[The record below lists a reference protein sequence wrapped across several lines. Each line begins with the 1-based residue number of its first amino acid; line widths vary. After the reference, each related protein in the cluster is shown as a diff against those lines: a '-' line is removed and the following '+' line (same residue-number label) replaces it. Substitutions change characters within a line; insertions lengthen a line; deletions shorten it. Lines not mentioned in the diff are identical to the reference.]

1 MENTK
6 DIVRFTTAGSVD
18 DGKSTLIGRL
28 LYDCKQ
34 IPLDQIA
41 MVRHISERKGLRE
54 IDMSLFTDGLKD
66 ERAQG
71 ITIDVA
77 YRYFTTEKRK
87 FIIADTPG
95 HLQYTRNMV
104 TGASTANAA
113 IILID
118 ARKGVVEQT
127 RRHSFIASLLQI
139 QHLIVCVNK
148 MDLVEF
154 SKVEFDQIVSSFQ
167 DFSAKLAIIDVQFIP
182 VSALNGDNIVHRSQN
197 MSWYQGATLLHTLE
211 HISVANELNHIDF
224 RFPVQHPIRVDNE
237 RVQDYRAYA
246 GKVESGIVRVGDE
259 VIVLPGN
266 QPSTI
271 KSIMGM
277 NGQQVEAFAPQ
288 SISLELTHE
297 MDVSRGSMIVKPNNQ
312 PEIVRELSAMICW
325 MSSQAYIPGR
335 KYILRHTTNEVK
347 AMLKSVLYVYD
358 METLVRDEERS
369 ELRTNDIA
377 RVELQLAGPIYV
389 DAYRKNKATGS
400 FILIDEQSNQT
411 LAVGMIS

>member
-1 MENTK
+1 MGHTK
-6 DIVRFTTAGSVD
+6 DILRFTTAGSVD

-34 IPLDQIA
+34 IPQDQIDI
-41 MVRHISERKGLRE
+41 VQRISERKGLTD
-54 IDMSLFTDGLKD
+54 IDLSLFTDGLKD

-77 YRYFTTEKRK
+77 YRYFSTENRK

-118 ARKGVVEQT
+118 ARKGVIEQT

-148 MDLVEF
+148 MDLVNY
-154 SKVEFDQIVSSFQ
+154 SKEAFEQIVSSFQ
-167 DFSAKLAIIDVQFIP
+167 DFSAKLAIVDVQFIP
-182 VSALNGDNIVHRSQN
+182 ISALQGDNVVHRSER
-197 MSWYQGATLLHTLE
+197 MDWYQGATLLHTLE
-211 HISVANELNHIDF
+211 NLSVANEINLIDF
-224 RFPVQHPIRVDNE
+224 RFSVQHPIRVDKGS
-237 RVQDYRAYA
+237 VQDYRAYT
-246 GKVESGIVRVGDE
+246 GRIESGIVRVGDE
-259 VIVLPGN
+259 IMVLPG
-266 QPSTI
+266 QQHSKI

-277 NGQQVEAFAPQ
+277 SGAQEEAFAPQ
-288 SISLELTHE
+288 SISIELTDE
-297 MDVSRGSMIVKPNNQ
+297 LDVSRGNMVVKPNNQ
-312 PEIVRELSAMICW
+312 PEDLRNFSAMICW

-347 AMLKSVLYVYD
+347 AMLKSIFYVYD
-358 METLVRDEERS
+358 METLKRDEETS

-389 DAYRKNKATGS
+389 DPYRKNKATGS

-411 LAVGMIS
+411 IAVGMIS

>member
-1 MENTK
+1 MMGTK
-6 DIVRFTTAGSVD
+6 DILRFTTAGSVD

-28 LYDCKQ
+28 LYDCQQ
-34 IPLDQIA
+34 IPQDQIEL
-41 MVRHISERKGLRE
+41 VQRISERKGMTE
-54 IDMSLFTDGLKD
+54 IDLSLFTDGLKD

-148 MDLVEF
+148 MDLVDFRQE
-154 SKVEFDQIVSSFQ
+154 EFDQIVSSYL
-167 DFSAKLAIIDVQFIP
+167 DFSAKLTIVDVQFIP
-182 VSALNGDNIVHRSQN
+182 VSALNGDNVVHRSKN

-211 HISVANELNHIDF
+211 SLSVANELNQIDF
-224 RFPVQHPIRVDNE
+224 RFPVQHPIRVDQGL
-237 RVQDYRAYA
+237 VQDYRAYA

-259 VIVLPGN
+259 VLILPN
-266 QPSTI
+266 HQRSSI
-271 KSIMGM
+271 KAIMGM
-277 NGQQVEAFAPQ
+277 KGPQEEAFAPQ
-288 SISLELTHE
+288 SISLELTDE
-297 MDVSRGSMIVKPNNQ
+297 VDVSRGNMLVKPNNQ
-312 PEIVRELSAMICW
+312 PEELRHISAMICW
-325 MSSQAYIPGR
+325 MSEQAYIPGR

-347 AMLKSVLYVYD
+347 AMVKAILYVYD
-358 METLVRDEERS
+358 METLKRDEERS
-369 ELRTNDIA
+369 DLQTNDIA
-377 RVELQLAGPIYV
+377 RVDLQLAGPIFT
-389 DAYRKNKATGS
+389 DTYRKNKATGS

>member
-1 MENTK
+1 MAHTK
-6 DIVRFTTAGSVD
+6 DILRFTTAGSVD

-34 IPLDQIA
+34 IPQDQIDI
-41 MVRHISERKGLRE
+41 VQRISERKGLTE
-54 IDMSLFTDGLKD
+54 IDLSLFTDGLKD

-77 YRYFTTEKRK
+77 YRYFTTENRK

-118 ARKGVVEQT
+118 ARKGVIEQT

-148 MDLVEF
+148 MDLVNY
-154 SKVEFDQIVSSFQ
+154 SKEAFEQIVSSFQ
-167 DFSAKLAIIDVQFIP
+167 DFSAKLAIVDVQFIP
-182 VSALNGDNIVHRSQN
+182 ISALQGDNVVYRSEK
-197 MSWYQGATLLHTLE
+197 MDWYQGATLLHTLE
-211 HISVANELNHIDF
+211 NLSVANEINLIDF
-224 RFPVQHPIRVDNE
+224 RFPVQHPIRVDQGS
-237 RVQDYRAYA
+237 VQDYRAYA
-246 GKVESGIVRVGDE
+246 GKIESGIVRVGDE
-259 VIVLPGN
+259 IMVMPG
-266 QPSTI
+266 QQLSTV

-277 NGQQVEAFAPQ
+277 NGPQDEAFAPQ
-288 SISLELTHE
+288 SISIELTDE
-297 MDVSRGSMIVKPNNQ
+297 LDVSRGNMLMKPNNQ
-312 PEIVRELSAMICW
+312 SEELRHISVMICW

-358 METLVRDEERS
+358 MQTLKRNEES
-369 ELRTNDIA
+369 VELRTNDIA

>member
-1 MENTK
+1 MVDTK

-34 IPLDQIA
+34 IPQDQIEL
-41 MVRHISERKGLRE
+41 VQRISARKGLRE
-54 IDMSLFTDGLKD
+54 IDLSLFTDGLKD

-139 QHLIVCVNK
+139 KHLIVCVNK

-154 SKVEFDQIVSSFQ
+154 DKDEFDQIVSSFQ
-167 DFSAKLAIIDVQFIP
+167 DFSAKLAIVDVQFIP
-182 VSALNGDNIVHRSQN
+182 VSALNGDNVVHRSEN
-197 MSWYQGATLLHTLE
+197 MSWYHGATLLHTLE
-211 HISVANELNHIDF
+211 HISVANELNQIDF
-224 RFPVQHPIRVDNE
+224 RFPVQHPIRVDQGL
-237 RVQDYRAYA
+237 VQDYRAYA

-259 VIVLPGN
+259 IIVLPGN
-266 QPSTI
+266 QRSNV

-277 NGQQVEAFAPQ
+277 NGPQQEAFSPQ
-288 SISLELTHE
+288 SISIELTDE
-297 MDVSRGSMIVKPNNQ
+297 LDISRGNMIVKPNNQ
-312 PEIVRELSAMICW
+312 PEEVRHLSAMICW

-347 AMLKSVLYVYD
+347 AMVKSILYVYD
-358 METLVRDEERS
+358 MQTLKRDEEQAA
-369 ELRTNDIA
+369 LQANDIA

-389 DAYRKNKATGS
+389 DEYRKNKTTGS

>member
-1 MENTK
+1 MAHTK
-6 DIVRFTTAGSVD
+6 DILRFTTAGSVD

-34 IPLDQIA
+34 IPQDQIDI
-41 MVRHISERKGLRE
+41 VQRISERKGLTE
-54 IDMSLFTDGLKD
+54 IDLSLFTDGLKD

-77 YRYFTTEKRK
+77 YRYFTTENRK

-118 ARKGVVEQT
+118 ARKGVIEQT

-148 MDLVEF
+148 MDLVNY
-154 SKVEFDQIVSSFQ
+154 SKEAFEQIVSSFQ
-167 DFSAKLAIIDVQFIP
+167 DFSAKLAIVDVQFIP
-182 VSALNGDNIVHRSQN
+182 ISALQGDNVVYRSEK
-197 MSWYQGATLLHTLE
+197 MDWYQGATLLHTLE
-211 HISVANELNHIDF
+211 NLSVANEINLIDF
-224 RFPVQHPIRVDNE
+224 RFPVQHPIRVDQGS
-237 RVQDYRAYA
+237 VQDYRAYA
-246 GKVESGIVRVGDE
+246 GKIESGIVRVGDE
-259 VIVLPGN
+259 IVVMPG
-266 QPSTI
+266 QQLSTV

-277 NGQQVEAFAPQ
+277 NGPQDEAFAPQ
-288 SISLELTHE
+288 SISIELTDE
-297 MDVSRGSMIVKPNNQ
+297 LDVSRGNMLMKPNNQ
-312 PEIVRELSAMICW
+312 SEELRHISVMICW

-358 METLVRDEERS
+358 MQTLKRNEES
-369 ELRTNDIA
+369 VELRTNDIA

>member
-1 MENTK
+1 MAHTK
-6 DIVRFTTAGSVD
+6 DILRFTTAGSVD

-34 IPLDQIA
+34 IPQDQIDI
-41 MVRHISERKGLRE
+41 VQRISERKGMTE
-54 IDMSLFTDGLKD
+54 IDLSLFTDGLKD

-77 YRYFTTEKRK
+77 YRYFTTENRK

-148 MDLVEF
+148 MDLVNY
-154 SKVEFDQIVSSFQ
+154 SKEAFEQIVSSFQ
-167 DFSAKLAIIDVQFIP
+167 DFSAKLAIVDVQFIP
-182 VSALNGDNIVHRSQN
+182 ISALQGDNVVYRSEK
-197 MSWYQGATLLHTLE
+197 MDWYQGATLLHTLE
-211 HISVANELNHIDF
+211 NLSVANEINLIDF
-224 RFPVQHPIRVDNE
+224 RFPVQHPIRVDQGS
-237 RVQDYRAYA
+237 VQDYRAYA
-246 GKVESGIVRVGDE
+246 GKIESGIVRVGDE
-259 VIVLPGN
+259 IMVMPG
-266 QPSTI
+266 QQLSTV

-277 NGQQVEAFAPQ
+277 NGPQDEAFAPQ
-288 SISLELTHE
+288 SISIELTDE
-297 MDVSRGSMIVKPNNQ
+297 LDVSRGNMLMKPNNQ
-312 PEIVRELSAMICW
+312 SEELRHISVMICW

-358 METLVRDEERS
+358 MQTLKRNEES
-369 ELRTNDIA
+369 VELRTNDIA

>member
-34 IPLDQIA
+34 IPQDQIA
-41 MVRHISERKGLRE
+41 MVQRISERKGLEE

-154 SKVEFDQIVSSFQ
+154 SEEKFNQIVSSFQ
-167 DFSAKLAIIDVQFIP
+167 DFSAKLAIVDVQFIP
-182 VSALNGDNIVHRSQN
+182 VSALNGDNIVHRSLN
-197 MSWYQGATLLHTLE
+197 MPWYQGATLLHTLE

-237 RVQDYRAYA
+237 LVQDYRAYA
-246 GKVESGIVRVGDE
+246 GKMESGIIRVGDE

-266 QPSTI
+266 QRSSI

-277 NGQQVEAFAPQ
+277 NGPQVEAFAPQ
-288 SISLELTHE
+288 SISLELTDE
-297 MDVSRGSMIVKPNNQ
+297 LDISRGNMIVKPNNQ
-312 PEIVRELSAMICW
+312 PEVVRHLSAMICW
-325 MSSQAYIPGR
+325 MSSQAFIPGR

-347 AMLKSVLYVYD
+347 AMVKSILYVYD
-358 METLVRDEERS
+358 MQTLKRNEEQ
-369 ELRTNDIA
+369 TAFQANDIA
-377 RVELQLAGPIYV
+377 RVELQLAGPIFV
-389 DAYRKNKATGS
+389 DEYRMNKATGS

>member
-1 MENTK
+1 MAQTK
-6 DIVRFTTAGSVD
+6 DILRFTTAGSVD

-34 IPLDQIA
+34 IPQDQIDL
-41 MVRHISERKGLRE
+41 VQRISERKGLSE
-54 IDMSLFTDGLKD
+54 IDLSLFTDGLKD

-77 YRYFTTEKRK
+77 YRYFTTENRK

-148 MDLVEF
+148 MDLVNN
-154 SKVEFDQIVSSFQ
+154 SKEVFEQIVSSFQ
-167 DFSAKLAIIDVQFIP
+167 DFSAKLAIVDVQFIP
-182 VSALNGDNIVHRSQN
+182 ISALQGDNVVRRSEN
-197 MSWYQGATLLHTLE
+197 MDWYQGATLLHTLE
-211 HISVANELNHIDF
+211 NLSVANEINLIDF
-224 RFPVQHPIRVDNE
+224 RFPVQHPIRVDQGS
-237 RVQDYRAYA
+237 VQDYRAYA
-246 GKVESGIVRVGDE
+246 GKIESGIIRVGDE
-259 VIVLPGN
+259 IMVLPGQQLSN
-266 QPSTI
+266 I

-277 NGQQVEAFAPQ
+277 NGPQMEAFAPQ
-288 SISLELTHE
+288 SISLELTDE
-297 MDVSRGSMIVKPNNQ
+297 LDISRGNLLVKPNNQ
-312 PEIVRELSAMICW
+312 AEEVRQLSATICW

-358 METLVRDEERS
+358 MATLVRDEERS
-369 ELRTNDIA
+369 ELLTNDIA

>member
-167 DFSAKLAIIDVQFIP
+167 DFSAKLTIIDVQFIP

-197 MSWYQGATLLHTLE
+197 MPWYQGATLLHTLE

-259 VIVLPGN
+259 VIVLPGS
-266 QPSTI
+266 QRTTI

-347 AMLKSVLYVYD
+347 AMVKSILYVYD
-358 METLVRDEERS
+358 MQTLKRNEEQS
-369 ELRTNDIA
+369 TLQANDIA
-377 RVELQLAGPIYV
+377 RVELQLAGPIFV
-389 DAYRKNKATGS
+389 DEYRKNKATGS

-411 LAVGMIS
+411 IAVGMIS

>member
-1 MENTK
+1 MTQTK
-6 DIVRFTTAGSVD
+6 DILRFTTAGSVD

-34 IPLDQIA
+34 IPQDQIEL
-41 MVRHISERKGLRE
+41 VQRISERKGLSE
-54 IDMSLFTDGLKD
+54 IDLSLFTDGLKD

-77 YRYFTTEKRK
+77 YRYFTTENRK

-148 MDLVEF
+148 MDLVNY
-154 SKVEFDQIVSSFQ
+154 SKEAFEQIVSSFQ
-167 DFSAKLAIIDVQFIP
+167 DFSAKLAIVDVQFIP
-182 VSALNGDNIVHRSQN
+182 VSALNGDNIVHRSEKMN
-197 MSWYQGATLLHTLE
+197 WYQGATLLHTLE
-211 HISVANELNHIDF
+211 NLSVANEINLIDF
-224 RFPVQHPIRVDNE
+224 RFPVQHPIRVDQGS
-237 RVQDYRAYA
+237 VQDYRAYA
-246 GKVESGIVRVGDE
+246 GKIESGIVRVGDE
-259 VIVLPGN
+259 IMVLPGQQLSN
-266 QPSTI
+266 I

-277 NGQQVEAFAPQ
+277 NGPQMEAFAPQ
-288 SISLELTHE
+288 SISLELTNE
-297 MDVSRGSMIVKPNNQ
+297 LDISRGNLLVKPNNQ
-312 PEIVRELSAMICW
+312 AEEVRQLSATICW

>member
-1 MENTK
+1 MAQTK
-6 DIVRFTTAGSVD
+6 DILRFTTAGSVD

-34 IPLDQIA
+34 IPQDQIDL
-41 MVRHISERKGLRE
+41 VQRISERKGLSE
-54 IDMSLFTDGLKD
+54 IDLSLFTDGLKD

-77 YRYFTTEKRK
+77 YRYFTTENRK

-148 MDLVEF
+148 MDLVNY
-154 SKVEFDQIVSSFQ
+154 SKEAFEQIVSSFQ
-167 DFSAKLAIIDVQFIP
+167 DFSAKLAIVDVQFIP
-182 VSALNGDNIVHRSQN
+182 ISALQGDNVVHRSEK
-197 MSWYQGATLLHTLE
+197 MDWYQGATLLHTLE
-211 HISVANELNHIDF
+211 NLSVANEINLIDF
-224 RFPVQHPIRVDNE
+224 RFPVQHPIRVDQGS
-237 RVQDYRAYA
+237 VQDYRAYA
-246 GKVESGIVRVGDE
+246 GKIESGIIRVGDE
-259 VIVLPGN
+259 IMVLPSQQLSN
-266 QPSTI
+266 I

-277 NGQQVEAFAPQ
+277 NGPQMEAFAPQ
-288 SISLELTHE
+288 SISLELTDE
-297 MDVSRGSMIVKPNNQ
+297 LDISRGNLLVKPNNQ
-312 PEIVRELSAMICW
+312 AEEVRQLSATICW

-400 FILIDEQSNQT
+400 FILVDEQSNQT

>member
-1 MENTK
+1 MGHTK
-6 DIVRFTTAGSVD
+6 DILRFTTAGSVD

-34 IPLDQIA
+34 IPQDQIDI
-41 MVRHISERKGLRE
+41 VQRISERKGLTD
-54 IDMSLFTDGLKD
+54 IDLSLFTDGLKD

-77 YRYFTTEKRK
+77 YRYFSTENRK

-118 ARKGVVEQT
+118 ARKGVIEQT

-148 MDLVEF
+148 MDLVNY
-154 SKVEFDQIVSSFQ
+154 SKEAFEQIVSSFQ
-167 DFSAKLAIIDVQFIP
+167 DFSAKLAIVDVQFIP
-182 VSALNGDNIVHRSQN
+182 ISALQGDNVVHRSER
-197 MSWYQGATLLHTLE
+197 MDWYQGATLLHTLE
-211 HISVANELNHIDF
+211 NLSVANEINLIDF
-224 RFPVQHPIRVDNE
+224 RFSVQHPIRVDKGS
-237 RVQDYRAYA
+237 VQDYRAYT
-246 GKVESGIVRVGDE
+246 GRIESGIVRVGDE
-259 VIVLPGN
+259 IMVLPG
-266 QPSTI
+266 QQHSKI

-277 NGQQVEAFAPQ
+277 SGAQEEAFAPQ
-288 SISLELTHE
+288 SISIELTDE
-297 MDVSRGSMIVKPNNQ
+297 LDVSRGNMVVKPNNQ
-312 PEIVRELSAMICW
+312 PEDLRIFSAMICW

-347 AMLKSVLYVYD
+347 AMLKSIFYVYD
-358 METLVRDEERS
+358 METLKRDEETS

-389 DAYRKNKATGS
+389 DPYRKNKATGS

-411 LAVGMIS
+411 IAVGMIS

>member
-1 MENTK
+1 MTQTK
-6 DIVRFTTAGSVD
+6 DILRFTTAGSVD

-34 IPLDQIA
+34 IPQDQIEL
-41 MVRHISERKGLRE
+41 VQRISERKGLSE
-54 IDMSLFTDGLKD
+54 IDLSLFTDGLKD

-77 YRYFTTEKRK
+77 YRYFTTENRK

-148 MDLVEF
+148 MDLVNY
-154 SKVEFDQIVSSFQ
+154 SKEAFEQIVSSFQ
-167 DFSAKLAIIDVQFIP
+167 DFSAKLAIVDVQFIP
-182 VSALNGDNIVHRSQN
+182 VSALNGDNIVHRSEK
-197 MSWYQGATLLHTLE
+197 MDWYQGATLLHTLE
-211 HISVANELNHIDF
+211 NLSVANEINLIDF
-224 RFPVQHPIRVDNE
+224 RFPVQHPIRVDQGS
-237 RVQDYRAYA
+237 VQDYRAYA
-246 GKVESGIVRVGDE
+246 GKIESGIVRVGDE
-259 VIVLPGN
+259 IMVLPGQQLSN
-266 QPSTI
+266 I

-277 NGQQVEAFAPQ
+277 NGPQMEAFAPQ
-288 SISLELTHE
+288 SISLELTDE
-297 MDVSRGSMIVKPNNQ
+297 LDISRGNLLVKPNNQ
-312 PEIVRELSAMICW
+312 AEEVRQLSATICW

>member
-1 MENTK
+1 MAQTK
-6 DIVRFTTAGSVD
+6 DILRFTTAGSVD

-34 IPLDQIA
+34 IPQDQIDL
-41 MVRHISERKGLRE
+41 VQRISERKGLTD
-54 IDMSLFTDGLKD
+54 IDLSLFTDGLKD

-77 YRYFTTEKRK
+77 YRYFTTENRK

-148 MDLVEF
+148 MDLVNY
-154 SKVEFDQIVSSFQ
+154 SKEAFEQIVSSFQ
-167 DFSAKLAIIDVQFIP
+167 DFSAKLAIVDVQFIP
-182 VSALNGDNIVHRSQN
+182 ISALQGDNVVRRSEK
-197 MSWYQGATLLHTLE
+197 MDWYQGATLLHSLE
-211 HISVANELNHIDF
+211 NLSVANEINLIDF
-224 RFPVQHPIRVDNE
+224 RFPVQHPIRVDQGS
-237 RVQDYRAYA
+237 VQDYRAYA
-246 GKVESGIVRVGDE
+246 GKIESGIVRVGDE
-259 VIVLPGN
+259 IMVMPG
-266 QPSTI
+266 QQLSKI

-277 NGQQVEAFAPQ
+277 SGPQEVAFAPQ
-288 SISLELTHE
+288 SISIELIDE
-297 MDVSRGSMIVKPNNQ
+297 LDVSRGNMLMKPTNQ
-312 PEIVRELSAMICW
+312 SEELRHISAMICW

-335 KYILRHTTNEVK
+335 KYMLRHTTNEVR
-347 AMLKSVLYVYD
+347 AMLKSVLYVYN
-358 METLVRDEERS
+358 METLVRDEERT
-369 ELRTNDIA
+369 ELRSNDIA

-411 LAVGMIS
+411 IAVGMIS

>member
-1 MENTK
+1 MAHTK
-6 DIVRFTTAGSVD
+6 DILRFTTAGSVD

-34 IPLDQIA
+34 IPQDQID
-41 MVRHISERKGLRE
+41 MVQRISERKGLTE
-54 IDMSLFTDGLKD
+54 IDLSLFTDGLKD

-77 YRYFTTEKRK
+77 YRYFTTENRK

-127 RRHSFIASLLQI
+127 RRHSFIASLFQI

-148 MDLVEF
+148 MDLVHYGKEAF
-154 SKVEFDQIVSSFQ
+154 EQIVSSFQ
-167 DFSAKLAIIDVQFIP
+167 DFSAKLAIVDVQFIP
-182 VSALNGDNIVHRSQN
+182 ISALIGDNVVHRSEK
-197 MSWYQGATLLHTLE
+197 MDWYQGATLLHTLE
-211 HISVANELNHIDF
+211 NLSVANEINLIDF
-224 RFPVQHPIRVDNE
+224 RFPIQHPIRVDQDS
-237 RVQDYRAYA
+237 VQDYRAYA
-246 GKVESGIVRVGDE
+246 GKIESGIVRVGDE
-259 VIVLPGN
+259 ILVMPG
-266 QPSTI
+266 QQLSTI

-277 NGQQVEAFAPQ
+277 NGPQEEAFAPQ
-288 SISLELTHE
+288 SISIELTNE
-297 MDVSRGSMIVKPNNQ
+297 LDVSRGNMLVKPNNQ
-312 PEIVRELSAMICW
+312 SEELRHISAMICW
-325 MSSQAYIPGR
+325 MSAQAYLPGR
-335 KYILRHTTNEVK
+335 KYMLRHTTNEVK

-358 METLVRDEERS
+358 METLVRDEERA

-411 LAVGMIS
+411 IAVGMIS

>member
-1 MENTK
+1 MAQTK
-6 DIVRFTTAGSVD
+6 DILRFTTAGSVD

-34 IPLDQIA
+34 IPQDQIDT
-41 MVRHISERKGLRE
+41 VQRISERKGLTD
-54 IDMSLFTDGLKD
+54 IDLSLFTDGLKD

-77 YRYFTTEKRK
+77 YRYFTTENRK

-148 MDLVEF
+148 MDLVNY
-154 SKVEFDQIVSSFQ
+154 SKEAFEQIVSSFQ
-167 DFSAKLAIIDVQFIP
+167 DFSAKLAIVDVQFIP
-182 VSALNGDNIVHRSQN
+182 ISALQGDNVVHRSEKID
-197 MSWYQGATLLHTLE
+197 WYQGATLLHTLE
-211 HISVANELNHIDF
+211 NLSVANEINLIDF
-224 RFPVQHPIRVDNE
+224 RFPVQHPVRVDQGS
-237 RVQDYRAYA
+237 VQDYRAYA
-246 GKVESGIVRVGDE
+246 GRIESGIVRVGDE

-266 QPSTI
+266 QGSKI

-277 NGQQVEAFAPQ
+277 NGPQEEAFAPQ
-288 SISLELTHE
+288 SISLELTDE
-297 MDVSRGSMIVKPNNQ
+297 LDISRGNILVKPNNQ
-312 PEIVRELSAMICW
+312 PEEVRQLSAMICW

-347 AMLKSVLYVYD
+347 ALIKSILYVYD
-358 METLVRDEERS
+358 MESLKRDEEQTA
-369 ELRTNDIA
+369 LQTNDIA
-377 RVELQLAGPIYV
+377 RVSLQLAGPIYI
-389 DAYRKNKATGS
+389 DEYRKNKATGS

>member
-1 MENTK
+1 MVGTK
-6 DIVRFTTAGSVD
+6 DILRFTTAGSVD

-28 LYDCKQ
+28 LYDCQQ
-34 IPLDQIA
+34 IPQDQIEL
-41 MVRHISERKGLRE
+41 VQRISERKGLTE
-54 IDMSLFTDGLKD
+54 IDLSLFTDGLKD

-148 MDLVEF
+148 MDLVDYR
-154 SKVEFDQIVSSFQ
+154 KDEFDAIVSSFQ
-167 DFSAKLAIIDVQFIP
+167 DFSAKLAIVDVQFIP
-182 VSALNGDNIVHRSQN
+182 VSALNGDNVVHRSEN

-211 HISVANELNHIDF
+211 HVSVANELNQIDF
-224 RFPVQHPIRVDNE
+224 RFPVQHPIRVDQGL
-237 RVQDYRAYA
+237 VQDYRAYA

-259 VIVLPGN
+259 VLILPN
-266 QPSTI
+266 HQRSSI
-271 KSIMGM
+271 KAIMGM
-277 NGQQVEAFAPQ
+277 NGPQEEAFAPQ
-288 SISLELTHE
+288 SISLELTNE
-297 MDVSRGSMIVKPNNQ
+297 IDVSRGNMIVKPNNQ
-312 PEIVRELSAMICW
+312 PEELRHISAMICW
-325 MSSQAYIPGR
+325 MSDQAYIPGR

-347 AMLKSVLYVYD
+347 AMVKAILYVYD
-358 METLVRDEERS
+358 METLKRDEERS
-369 ELRTNDIA
+369 DLRTNDIA
-377 RVELQLAGPIYV
+377 RVDLQLAGPIFT
-389 DAYRKNKATGS
+389 DTYRKNKATGS

>member
-1 MENTK
+1 MAQTK
-6 DIVRFTTAGSVD
+6 DILRFTTAGSVD

-34 IPLDQIA
+34 IPQDQIDL
-41 MVRHISERKGLRE
+41 VQRISERKGLSE
-54 IDMSLFTDGLKD
+54 IDLSLFTDGLKD

-77 YRYFTTEKRK
+77 YRYFTTENRK

-118 ARKGVVEQT
+118 ARRGVVEQT

-148 MDLVEF
+148 MDLVNY
-154 SKVEFDQIVSSFQ
+154 SKEAFEQIVSSFQ
-167 DFSAKLAIIDVQFIP
+167 DFSAKLAIVDVQFIP
-182 VSALNGDNIVHRSQN
+182 VSALNGDNIVHRSEK
-197 MSWYQGATLLHTLE
+197 MDWYQGATLLHTLE
-211 HISVANELNHIDF
+211 NLSVANEINLIDF
-224 RFPVQHPIRVDNE
+224 RFPVQHPIRVDQGS
-237 RVQDYRAYA
+237 VQDYRAYA
-246 GKVESGIVRVGDE
+246 GKIESGIVRVGDE
-259 VIVLPGN
+259 IMVLPGQQLSN
-266 QPSTI
+266 I
-271 KSIMGM
+271 KSIMGL
-277 NGQQVEAFAPQ
+277 NGPQIEAFAPQ
-288 SISLELTHE
+288 SISLELTE
-297 MDVSRGSMIVKPNNQ
+297 ELDISRGNLLVKPNNQ
-312 PEIVRELSAMICW
+312 AEEVRQLSATICW

-358 METLVRDEERS
+358 METLKRDEERS

-377 RVELQLAGPIYV
+377 RVELQLAAPIYV

-411 LAVGMIS
+411 IAVGMIS

>member
-1 MENTK
+1 MAHTK
-6 DIVRFTTAGSVD
+6 DILRFTTAGSVD

-34 IPLDQIA
+34 IPQDQIDI
-41 MVRHISERKGLRE
+41 VQRISERKGMTE
-54 IDMSLFTDGLKD
+54 IDLSLFTDGLKD

-77 YRYFTTEKRK
+77 YRYFTTENRK

-148 MDLVEF
+148 MDLVNY
-154 SKVEFDQIVSSFQ
+154 SKEAFEQIVSSFQ
-167 DFSAKLAIIDVQFIP
+167 DFSAKLAIVDVQFIP
-182 VSALNGDNIVHRSQN
+182 ISALQGDNVVYRSEK
-197 MSWYQGATLLHTLE
+197 MDWYQGATLLHTLE
-211 HISVANELNHIDF
+211 NLSVANEINLIDF
-224 RFPVQHPIRVDNE
+224 RFPVQHPIRVDQGS
-237 RVQDYRAYA
+237 VQDYRAYA
-246 GKVESGIVRVGDE
+246 GKIESGIVRVGDE
-259 VIVLPGN
+259 IMVMPG
-266 QPSTI
+266 QQLSTV

-277 NGQQVEAFAPQ
+277 NGPQDEAFAPQ
-288 SISLELTHE
+288 SISIELTDE
-297 MDVSRGSMIVKPNNQ
+297 LDVSRGNMLMKPNNQ
-312 PEIVRELSAMICW
+312 SEELRHISVMICW

-358 METLVRDEERS
+358 MQTLKRNEES
-369 ELRTNDIA
+369 VELRTNDIA

-389 DAYRKNKATGS
+389 DACRKNKATGS

>member
-237 RVQDYRAYA
+237 RVHDYRAYA

-288 SISLELTHE
+288 SISLELMHE

-347 AMLKSVLYVYD
+347 AMVKSILYVYD
-358 METLVRDEERS
+358 MQTLKRNEEQS
-369 ELRTNDIA
+369 TLQANDIA
-377 RVELQLAGPIYV
+377 RVELQLAGPIFV
-389 DAYRKNKATGS
+389 DEYRKNKATGS

-411 LAVGMIS
+411 IAVGMIS

>member
-1 MENTK
+1 MVHSK
-6 DIVRFTTAGSVD
+6 DILRFTTAGSVD

-34 IPLDQIA
+34 IPQDQID
-41 MVRHISERKGLRE
+41 MVQRISERKGLTE
-54 IDMSLFTDGLKD
+54 IDLSLFTDGLKD

-77 YRYFTTEKRK
+77 YRYFTTENRK

-148 MDLVEF
+148 MDLVNY
-154 SKVEFDQIVSSFQ
+154 SKEAFEQIVSSFQ
-167 DFSAKLAIIDVQFIP
+167 DFSAKLAIVDVQFIP
-182 VSALNGDNIVHRSQN
+182 ISALLGDNVVYRSEN
-197 MSWYQGATLLHTLE
+197 LTWYQGATLLHTLE
-211 HISVANELNHIDF
+211 NLSVANEINLIDF
-224 RFPVQHPIRVDNE
+224 RFPVQHPIRVDQGL
-237 RVQDYRAYA
+237 VQDYRAYA

-259 VIVLPGN
+259 VLILPN
-266 QPSTI
+266 HQRSSI
-271 KSIMGM
+271 KAIMGM
-277 NGQQVEAFAPQ
+277 YGPQEEAFAPQ
-288 SISLELTHE
+288 SISLELTDE
-297 MDVSRGSMIVKPNNQ
+297 VDVSRGNMIVKPNNQ
-312 PEIVRELSAMICW
+312 PEELRHISAMICW
-325 MSSQAYIPGR
+325 MSVQAYIPGR

-347 AMLKSVLYVYD
+347 AMLKSVLYAYN

-389 DAYRKNKATGS
+389 DTYRKNKATGS

>member
-1 MENTK
+1 MAQTK
-6 DIVRFTTAGSVD
+6 DILRFTTAGSVD

-34 IPLDQIA
+34 IPQDQIDT
-41 MVRHISERKGLRE
+41 VQRISERKGLTD
-54 IDMSLFTDGLKD
+54 IDLSLFTDGLKD

-77 YRYFTTEKRK
+77 YRYFTTENRK

-148 MDLVEF
+148 MDLVNY
-154 SKVEFDQIVSSFQ
+154 SKEAFEQIVSSFQ
-167 DFSAKLAIIDVQFIP
+167 DFSAKLAIVDVQFIP
-182 VSALNGDNIVHRSQN
+182 ISALQGDNVVHRSEKID
-197 MSWYQGATLLHTLE
+197 WYQGATLLHTLE
-211 HISVANELNHIDF
+211 NLSVANEINLIDF
-224 RFPVQHPIRVDNE
+224 RFPVQHPVRVDQGS
-237 RVQDYRAYA
+237 VQDYRAYA
-246 GKVESGIVRVGDE
+246 GRIESGIVRVGDE

-266 QPSTI
+266 QGSKI

-277 NGQQVEAFAPQ
+277 NGPQEEAFAPQ
-288 SISLELTHE
+288 SISLELTDE
-297 MDVSRGSMIVKPNNQ
+297 LDISRGNILVKPNNQ
-312 PEIVRELSAMICW
+312 PEEVRQLSAMICW

-347 AMLKSVLYVYD
+347 ALIKSILYVYD
-358 METLVRDEERS
+358 MESLKRDEEQTA
-369 ELRTNDIA
+369 LQTNDIA
-377 RVELQLAGPIYV
+377 RVSLQLAGPIYI
-389 DAYRKNKATGS
+389 DEYCKNKATGS

>member
-34 IPLDQIA
+34 IPQDQIA
-41 MVRHISERKGLRE
+41 MVQRISERKGLGE

-154 SKVEFDQIVSSFQ
+154 SEEKFNQIVSSFQ
-167 DFSAKLAIIDVQFIP
+167 DFSAKLAIVDVQFIP
-182 VSALNGDNIVHRSQN
+182 VSALNGDNIVHRSLN
-197 MSWYQGATLLHTLE
+197 MPWYQGATLLHTLE
-211 HISVANELNHIDF
+211 HISVANEVNHIDF

-237 RVQDYRAYA
+237 LVQDYRAYA
-246 GKVESGIVRVGDE
+246 GKMESGIIRVGDE

-266 QPSTI
+266 QRSSI

-277 NGQQVEAFAPQ
+277 NGPQVEAFAPQ
-288 SISLELTHE
+288 SISLELTDE
-297 MDVSRGSMIVKPNNQ
+297 LDISRGNMIVKPNNQ
-312 PEIVRELSAMICW
+312 PEEVRQLSAMICW

-347 AMLKSVLYVYD
+347 AMVKSILYVYD
-358 METLVRDEERS
+358 MQTLKRNEEQS
-369 ELRTNDIA
+369 ALQTNDIA
-377 RVELQLAGPIYV
+377 RVELQLAGPIFV
-389 DAYRKNKATGS
+389 DEYRKNKATGS

>member
-1 MENTK
+1 MAHTK
-6 DIVRFTTAGSVD
+6 DILRFTTAGSVD

-34 IPLDQIA
+34 IPQDQIDI
-41 MVRHISERKGLRE
+41 VQRISERKGLTE
-54 IDMSLFTDGLKD
+54 IDLSLFTDGLKD

-77 YRYFTTEKRK
+77 YRYFTTENRK

-148 MDLVEF
+148 MDLVNY
-154 SKVEFDQIVSSFQ
+154 SKEAFEQIVSSFQ
-167 DFSAKLAIIDVQFIP
+167 DFSAKLAIVDVQFIP
-182 VSALNGDNIVHRSQN
+182 ISALQGDNVVYRSEK
-197 MSWYQGATLLHTLE
+197 MDWYQGATLLHTLE
-211 HISVANELNHIDF
+211 TLSVANEINLIDF
-224 RFPVQHPIRVDNE
+224 RFPVQHPIRIDQGS
-237 RVQDYRAYA
+237 VQDYRAYA
-246 GKVESGIVRVGDE
+246 GKIESGIVRIGDE
-259 VIVLPGN
+259 IIVMPG
-266 QPSTI
+266 QQLTTV

-277 NGQQVEAFAPQ
+277 NGPQDEAFAPQ
-288 SISLELTHE
+288 SISIELTDE
-297 MDVSRGSMIVKPNNQ
+297 LDVSRGNMLMKPNNQ
-312 PEIVRELSAMICW
+312 SEELRHISVMICW

-358 METLVRDEERS
+358 MQTLKRNEES
-369 ELRTNDIA
+369 VELRTNDIA

>member
-1 MENTK
+1 MAQTK
-6 DIVRFTTAGSVD
+6 DILRFTTAGSVD

-34 IPLDQIA
+34 IPQDQIDT
-41 MVRHISERKGLRE
+41 VQRISERKGLTD
-54 IDMSLFTDGLKD
+54 IDLSLFTDGLKD

-77 YRYFTTEKRK
+77 YRYFTTENRK

-148 MDLVEF
+148 MDLVNY
-154 SKVEFDQIVSSFQ
+154 SKEAFEQIVSSFQ
-167 DFSAKLAIIDVQFIP
+167 DFSAKLAIVDVQFIP
-182 VSALNGDNIVHRSQN
+182 ISALQGDNVVHRSEKID
-197 MSWYQGATLLHTLE
+197 WYQGATLLHTLE
-211 HISVANELNHIDF
+211 NLSVANEINLIDF
-224 RFPVQHPIRVDNE
+224 RFPVQHPVRVDQGS
-237 RVQDYRAYA
+237 VQDYRAYA
-246 GKVESGIVRVGDE
+246 GRIESGIVRVGDE

-266 QPSTI
+266 QGSKI

-277 NGQQVEAFAPQ
+277 NGPQEEAFAPQ
-288 SISLELTHE
+288 SISLELTDE
-297 MDVSRGSMIVKPNNQ
+297 LDISRGNILVKPNNQ
-312 PEIVRELSAMICW
+312 PEEVRQLSAMICL

-335 KYILRHTTNEVK
+335 KYILRYTTNEVK
-347 AMLKSVLYVYD
+347 ALIKSILYVYD
-358 METLVRDEERS
+358 MESLKRDEEQTA
-369 ELRTNDIA
+369 LQTNDIA
-377 RVELQLAGPIYV
+377 RVSLQLAGPIYI
-389 DAYRKNKATGS
+389 DEYCKNKATGS

>member
-1 MENTK
+1 MMSTK
-6 DIVRFTTAGSVD
+6 DILRFTTAGSVD

-28 LYDCKQ
+28 LYDCQQ
-34 IPLDQIA
+34 IPQDQIEL
-41 MVRHISERKGLRE
+41 VQRISERKGLTE
-54 IDMSLFTDGLKD
+54 IDLSLFTDGLKD

-118 ARKGVVEQT
+118 ARKGVMEQT

-148 MDLVEF
+148 MDLVDFRQE
-154 SKVEFDQIVSSFQ
+154 EFDQIVSSYL
-167 DFSAKLAIIDVQFIP
+167 DFSSKLAIVDVQFIP
-182 VSALNGDNIVHRSQN
+182 VSALKGDNVVLRSEN
-197 MSWYQGATLLHTLE
+197 MDWYQGATLLHTLE
-211 HISVANELNHIDF
+211 NLSVANEINLIDF
-224 RFPVQHPIRVDNE
+224 RFPVQHPIRVDQGS
-237 RVQDYRAYA
+237 VQDYRAYA
-246 GKVESGIVRVGDE
+246 GKIESGIVRVGDE
-259 VIVLPGN
+259 IMVLPGQQLSN
-266 QPSTI
+266 I

-277 NGQQVEAFAPQ
+277 NGPQMEAFAPQ

-297 MDVSRGSMIVKPNNQ
+297 VDVSRGNMLVKPNNQ
-312 PEIVRELSAMICW
+312 PEELRHLSAMICW
-325 MSSQAYIPGR
+325 MSTQVYIPGR

-347 AMLKSVLYVYD
+347 AMVKAILYVYD
-358 METLVRDEERS
+358 METLKREEG
-369 ELRTNDIA
+369 RTDLQVNDIA
-377 RVELQLAGPIYV
+377 RIVLQLSGPIFT

-411 LAVGMIS
+411 LAMGMIS

>member
-1 MENTK
+1 MAQTK
-6 DIVRFTTAGSVD
+6 DILRFTTAGSVD

-34 IPLDQIA
+34 IPQDQIDT
-41 MVRHISERKGLRE
+41 VQRISERKGLTD
-54 IDMSLFTDGLKD
+54 IDLSLFTDGLKD

-77 YRYFTTEKRK
+77 YRYFTTENRK

-148 MDLVEF
+148 MDLVNY
-154 SKVEFDQIVSSFQ
+154 SKEAFEQIVSSFQ
-167 DFSAKLAIIDVQFIP
+167 DFSAKLAIVDVQFIP
-182 VSALNGDNIVHRSQN
+182 ISALQGDNVVHRSEKID
-197 MSWYQGATLLHTLE
+197 WYQGATLLHTLE
-211 HISVANELNHIDF
+211 NLSVANEINLIDF
-224 RFPVQHPIRVDNE
+224 RFPVQHPVRVDQGS
-237 RVQDYRAYA
+237 VQDYRAYA
-246 GKVESGIVRVGDE
+246 GRIESGIVRVGDE

-266 QPSTI
+266 QGSKI

-277 NGQQVEAFAPQ
+277 NGPQEEAFAPQ
-288 SISLELTHE
+288 SISLELTDE
-297 MDVSRGSMIVKPNNQ
+297 LDISRGNILVKPNNQ
-312 PEIVRELSAMICW
+312 PEEVRQLSAMICW

-335 KYILRHTTNEVK
+335 KYILRYTTNEVK
-347 AMLKSVLYVYD
+347 ALIKSILYVYD
-358 METLVRDEERS
+358 MESLKRDEEQTA
-369 ELRTNDIA
+369 LQTNDIA
-377 RVELQLAGPIYV
+377 RVSLQLAGPIYI
-389 DAYRKNKATGS
+389 DEYCKNKATGS

>member
-1 MENTK
+1 MVDTK

-34 IPLDQIA
+34 IPQDQIA
-41 MVRHISERKGLRE
+41 MVKRISARKGLTD

-118 ARKGVVEQT
+118 ARKGLVEQT

-139 QHLIVCVNK
+139 KHLIVCVNK

-154 SKVEFDQIVSSFQ
+154 NKDEFDQIVSSFQ
-167 DFSAKLAIIDVQFIP
+167 DFSAKLAIVDVQFIP
-182 VSALNGDNIVHRSQN
+182 VSALNGDNVVHRSEN
-197 MSWYQGATLLHTLE
+197 MSWYQGATLLHSLE
-211 HISVANELNHIDF
+211 HISVANELNQIDF
-224 RFPVQHPIRVDNE
+224 RFPVQHPIRVDQGL
-237 RVQDYRAYA
+237 VQDYRSYA

-259 VIVLPGN
+259 IIVLPGN
-266 QPSTI
+266 QRSNV

-277 NGQQVEAFAPQ
+277 NGPQQEAFSPQ
-288 SISLELTHE
+288 SISLELTDE
-297 MDVSRGSMIVKPNNQ
+297 LDTSRGNMIVKPNNQ
-312 PEIVRELSAMICW
+312 PEEVRHLSAMICW
-325 MSSQAYIPGR
+325 MSAQAYVPGR

-347 AMLKSVLYVYD
+347 AMVKSILYVYD
-358 METLVRDEERS
+358 MQTLKRDEEQAA
-369 ELRTNDIA
+369 LQANDIA
-377 RVELQLAGPIYV
+377 RIELQLAGTIYV
-389 DAYRKNKATGS
+389 DEYRKNKATGS

>member
-1 MENTK
+1 MVEMK
-6 DIVRFTTAGSVD
+6 DILRFTTAGSVD

-34 IPLDQIA
+34 IPQDQIA
-41 MVRHISERKGLRE
+41 MVQRISERKGLTD

-77 YRYFTTEKRK
+77 YRYFTTQKRK

-139 QHLIVCVNK
+139 KHLIVCVNK

-154 SKVEFDQIVSSFQ
+154 KKEEFDQIVSSFQ
-167 DFSAKLAIIDVQFIP
+167 DFSAKLAIVDVQFIP
-182 VSALNGDNIVHRSQN
+182 VSALNGDNVVHRSEN

-211 HISVANELNHIDF
+211 SLSVANELNQIDF
-224 RFPVQHPIRVDNE
+224 RFPVQHPIRVDQGP
-237 RVQDYRAYA
+237 VQDYRAYA
-246 GKVESGIVRVGDE
+246 GKVESGIIRVGDE
-259 VIVLPGN
+259 IIVLPGN
-266 QPSTI
+266 QRSNV

-277 NGQQVEAFAPQ
+277 NGPQMEAFSPQ
-288 SISLELTHE
+288 SISLELTDE
-297 MDVSRGSMIVKPNNQ
+297 LDISRGNMIVKPNNQ
-312 PEIVRELSAMICW
+312 PEELRHLSAMICW

-347 AMLKSVLYVYD
+347 AMLKSILYVYD
-358 METLVRDEERS
+358 MQTLKRDEEQAV
-369 ELRTNDIA
+369 LQANDIA
-377 RVELQLAGPIYV
+377 RVELQLAGPVYV
-389 DAYRKNKATGS
+389 DEYRKNKATGS